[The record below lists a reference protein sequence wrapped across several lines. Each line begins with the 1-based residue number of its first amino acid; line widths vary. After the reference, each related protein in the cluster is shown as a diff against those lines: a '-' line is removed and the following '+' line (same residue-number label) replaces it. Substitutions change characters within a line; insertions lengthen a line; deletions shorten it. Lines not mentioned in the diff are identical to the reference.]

1 MVLEMDGTCACAAEK
16 VHRQGG
22 TFQYHQ
28 TLNLRKHTTMAR
40 PNRNHQCQ
48 GRAILSE
55 DNERYCGAAYN
66 VARHSDGI
74 RDRFACYA
82 WRVGDPHETLSR
94 PHLVDACI
102 ADAGRGGAAGGTRRG
117 AAVAIGYFG
126 SSICHAWPTTSGA

>member
-1 MVLEMDGTCACAAEK
+1 
-16 VHRQGG
+16 
-22 TFQYHQ
+22 
-28 TLNLRKHTTMAR
+28 MAR

-102 ADAGRGGAAGGTRRG
+102 ADAGRGGAAGGARRG
-117 AAVAIGYFG
+117 GTMPLGHLAAAPVAYFG
-126 SSICHAWPTTSGA
+126 SIICHACPTTSGAEALQE